1 MACIY
6 HYCSVYEALADLKEK
21 GYTYDFNIHDEEI
34 KQNPDNFEIEHIY
47 RYEGESNPAD
57 EAAVYGI
64 KSIEGLRGVFV
75 TGFSANS
82 QSDTAQI
89 LIDIT
94 IQGR

>member
-6 HYCSVYEALADLKEK
+6 HYCSVSEALLDLKEK

-47 RYEGESNPAD
+47 RYEGDSNPAD
-57 EAAVYGI
+57 EALVYGI
-64 KSIEGLRGVFV
+64 KSHNGLRGVYV

-82 QSDTAQI
+82 QSDTAKI

-94 IQGR
+94 IKGR